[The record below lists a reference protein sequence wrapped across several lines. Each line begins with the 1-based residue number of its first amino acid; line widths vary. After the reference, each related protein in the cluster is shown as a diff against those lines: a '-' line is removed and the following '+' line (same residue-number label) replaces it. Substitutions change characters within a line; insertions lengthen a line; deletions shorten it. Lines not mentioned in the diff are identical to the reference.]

1 MTTNHPDRSDQ
12 APGSGGPDR
21 PGPPLDAHDSAA
33 GVTRAAEAAEQAD
46 ASAHQ
51 SVEKAEAVERL
62 VPAPAA
68 HEAAESARRTEA
80 HVEGVVAQSR
90 EAELAAIAVA
100 EQADELLLDEDARR
114 MAAQVSEEQPFGLPG
129 RPGSRR
135 TPFRWGFTVTAGG
148 LLALLVGRAL
158 VTVEHELLLILIAA
172 FVAIGLDPAVR
183 FLVDRGMRRSYAVA
197 VIALG
202 FLGVVGGFVAAAVP
216 PLVKEAGQLSK
227 KGPGYLQQLNDKHSL
242 LGRLNL
248 HYHVADRIKAQAAG
262 GGALNAAGGVLRAG
276 TIVLSVTFEVVIVLV
291 LIIYFLAD
299 LTKIKNAVY
308 RLAPK
313 HRRPRVGLLGDEVIS
328 RVGGY
333 VLGNVLTSIVAIIGN
348 YVVLLALHV
357 PYALVLSIL
366 VGILDLVPLVGSSV
380 GGAIVALVAL
390 ATVSGTAAI
399 ITVVYH
405 VIYRLFEDY
414 VLNPRVLRKTVD
426 VSPVVTVIAVL
437 IGGAL
442 LGITGAL
449 IAVPAAAAIQLVLQ
463 EVVYPQRDADTAAQH
478 HDPTMETSTAIG

>member
-1 MTTNHPDRSDQ
+1 MTTDEPSHTDAAGLS
-12 APGSGGPDR
+12 A
-21 PGPPLDAHDSAA
+21 DAHDSAA
-33 GVTRAAEAAEQAD
+33 GVARAADAAEQAD
-46 ASAHQ
+46 ASAHD
-51 SVEKAEAVERL
+51 SAEQAEVVERL
-62 VPAPAA
+62 VPAPETQQAA
-68 HEAAESARRTEA
+68 EAARRAEA
-80 HVEGVVAQSR
+80 DADDAVGQSR
-90 EAELAAIAVA
+90 EAKEVAIAVA
-100 EQADELLLDEDARR
+100 QQADELLLDEDARR
-114 MAAQVSEEQPFGLPG
+114 MAAQVSQEQPFGLPG

-135 TPFRWGFTVTAGG
+135 TPFRWGFTVTAGA

-183 FLVDRGMRRSYAVA
+183 FLIGRGMRRSYAVA
-197 VIALG
+197 VIALA
-202 FLGVVGGFVAAAVP
+202 FLGVVAGFVAAAVP
-216 PLVKEAGQLSK
+216 PLVREAGQLSK
-227 KGPGYLQQLNDKHSL
+227 KGPGYLQELNDKHSL

-248 HYHVADRIKAQAAG
+248 QYHVADRLKAQASG
-262 GGALNAAGGVLRAG
+262 GGALNAAGGVLHAG

-291 LIIYFLAD
+291 LIVYFLAD

-308 RLAPK
+308 RLAPQ

-333 VLGNVLTSIVAIIGN
+333 VLGNVLTSMVAIIGN

-366 VGILDLVPLVGSSV
+366 VGILDLVPLVGSSI

-390 ATVSGTAAI
+390 ATVSGTAAL
-399 ITVVYH
+399 ITVIYH

-414 VLNPRVLRKTVD
+414 LLNPRVLRKTVD

-449 IAVPAAAAIQLVLQ
+449 IAVPAAAAVQLILL
-463 EVVYPQRDADTAAQH
+463 EVIYPQRDAATAPEQIDDAG
-478 HDPTMETSTAIG
+478 ELGAALA